1 MSPPYLPAMGLV
13 PLPSLGCA
21 PGRAGATSSPVHQD
35 FHRLGVLLGER
46 KGSSQWKRQPRESPG
61 RGEDKSCPPRVSPR
75 PGGSSHSGQKVAGV
89 GVAICG
95 RRANI
100 Y

>member
-21 PGRAGATSSPVHQD
+21 PGRAGAISSPVHQD

-61 RGEDKSCPPRVSPR
+61 KGEDKSCPPESLPQARWILSFWTESGR
-75 PGGSSHSGQKVAGV
+75 GWGGHLRKKS
-89 GVAICG
+89 
-95 RRANI
+95 
-100 Y
+100 